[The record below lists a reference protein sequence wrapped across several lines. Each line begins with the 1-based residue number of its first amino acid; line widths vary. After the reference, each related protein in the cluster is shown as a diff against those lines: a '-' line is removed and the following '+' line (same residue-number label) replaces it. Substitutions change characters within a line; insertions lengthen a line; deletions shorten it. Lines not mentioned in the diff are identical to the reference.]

1 MSYETLLVEIADRIA
16 TVTLNRPRVL
26 NAINAPMLHELEE
39 LFTGFAD
46 QTAVRAVLLRGA
58 GGKAFA
64 AGADIAELEAAA
76 SSDAGEELARR
87 AQRVLRRIETIGKP
101 VIACI
106 NGFALGGG
114 CELALACT
122 LRLGS
127 DNARFGQPEL
137 KLGVIPGWG
146 GTQRLPR
153 LVGRGAA
160 LKLILSGQIITAE
173 EALRIGLLDELVV
186 DSEGNR
192 EDALV
197 RRARELAIQMAAM
210 PQLAVSAALQA
221 VTEGA
226 DLPLDGALALEASIF
241 GRLCGTADKAEG
253 TRAFLEKRP
262 ARFTGC

>member
-1 MSYETLLVEIADRIA
+1 MTYQTLLVDVVDAIA

-26 NAINAPMLHELEE
+26 NAMNAEMLRELEA
-39 LFTGFAD
+39 LFTAFAD
-46 QTAVRAVLLRGA
+46 DPAVRAILLRGA

-64 AGADIAELEAAA
+64 AGADIAELQAA
-76 SSDAGEELARR
+76 STADAGEELARR
-87 AQRVLRRIETIGKP
+87 AQRVLCRIETAGKP

-106 NGFALGGG
+106 DGFALGGG

-122 LRLGS
+122 LRLGTPA
-127 DNARFGQPEL
+127 ARFGQPEL

-153 LVGRGAA
+153 LIGRSAA
-160 LKLILSGQIITAE
+160 LKLILTGQIIPAE
-173 EALRIGLLDELVV
+173 EALRIGLLDELVPG
-186 DSEGNR
+186 DTET
-192 EDALV
+192 ALIP
-197 RRARELAIQMAAM
+197 RARELASQMAAM
-210 PQLAVSAALQA
+210 PRLAVAAGIQS

-226 DLPLDGALALEASIF
+226 DLPLDEALALEASIF

-262 ARFTGC
+262 PTFQGR